1 LTGVPG
7 EPKTPWVIRP
17 RLLALVASTGL
28 LAGLAGAAC
37 RGQARDPAPPCSAVA
52 ATFLD
57 IAQKDLDRAFRDGI
71 EPRDA
76 TRGGVNGP
84 ASPVQRGRESP
95 LSIDAPTR
103 RAVEDQL
110 PAMRD
115 SLTQACADGRWSAAV
130 RSCLVAASDHVSFE
144 ACEQQLTDDQRRDL
158 DRANRGVTG
167 SAP

>member
-1 LTGVPG
+1 
-7 EPKTPWVIRP
+7 VIRP
-17 RLLALVASTGL
+17 RLLALVASLG

-52 ATFLD
+52 ARFLD
-57 IAQKDLDRAFRDGI
+57 LARADLDRA
-71 EPRDA
+71 
-76 TRGGVNGP
+76 GV
-84 ASPVQRGRESP
+84 
-95 LSIDAPTR
+95 DAPTR

-130 RSCLVAASDHVSFE
+130 RGCLVAASDHVGFE
-144 ACEQQLTDDQRRDL
+144 ACEQQLSDDQRRDL
-158 DRANRGVTG
+158 DRANRGAAG

>member
-52 ATFLD
+52 GRFLD
-57 IAQKDLDRAFRDGI
+57 IARTDLDRAGG
-71 EPRDA
+71 DA
-76 TRGGVNGP
+76 
-84 ASPVQRGRESP
+84 A
-95 LSIDAPTR
+95 TR

>member
-1 LTGVPG
+1 M
-7 EPKTPWVIRP
+7 II
-17 RLLALVASTGL
+17 ALGTAL
-28 LAGLAGAAC
+28 GAAC
-37 RGQARDPAPPCSAVA
+37 RGQVSDPAPPCSAVA
-52 ATFLD
+52 ARFLD
-57 IAQKDLDRAFRDGI
+57 IARTDLARAIRDGI

-84 ASPVQRGRESP
+84 ALPVQPPEGGHGKAPS
-95 LSIDAPTR
+95 SIDGATR

-115 SLTQACADGRWSAAV
+115 SLAQACADGRWSAAV
-130 RSCLVAASDHVSFE
+130 RSCLVAASDHVGFE

-158 DRANRGVTG
+158 DRANRGATG